1 MAGFHKYIW
10 PIGRREE
17 TSREGML
24 GGGDDD
30 VISLYGE
37 KSCESL

>member
-10 PIGRREE
+10 LIGRREE

-24 GGGDDD
+24 GGGDD